1 MSQNKRILVLP
12 EDQLKEL
19 KRGTSDI
26 VPESE
31 FLDKL
36 KKSYETDTPLKVKFG
51 ADPSRPDIHLGH
63 SVVIQKLKLLQD
75 FGHEIYFLIGDFT
88 ARIGDPTGKSKT
100 RPILTDAEVLEN
112 AKTYS
117 EQVGKILDIEKTK
130 IVFNNEWL
138 SKLTPIDM
146 IGLMAKVTV
155 SSMLERDDFSK
166 RYKNQDAIY
175 MHEFAY
181 PIMQGY
187 DSVALESDLELGGT
201 DQTFNL
207 MVGRHLQKAHN
218 QSPQCILT
226 MPILEGTD
234 GVNKMSKSLDNYISL
249 EDTPTDMFGKMLSIS
264 DELMVRYYNLLSRR
278 PALEVEEII
287 EGLKDGSRHPMI
299 TKKEL
304 AVEIVNYYHP
314 AGTGEGERKK
324 FEERFSKNKIP
335 DDILT
340 LEESA
345 GDLDLLEF
353 MTKLEWIKSN
363 GEGRRLFKQN
373 AIKINFKAQSELIL
387 NIEKGEEYIL
397 KAGKLR
403 LAKIIGQ

>member
-1 MSQNKRILVLP
+1 MKKITVKP
-12 EDQLKEL
+12 EDQLLEL
-19 KRGTSDI
+19 KRGAADI

-31 FLDKL
+31 LLEKL
-36 KKSYETDTPLKVKFG
+36 KKSYETDTPLRIKFG

-75 FGHEIYFLIGDFT
+75 FGHDIYFLIGDFT

-100 RPILTDAEVLEN
+100 RPILTDEEVVEN

-117 EQVGKILDIEKTK
+117 EQIGKILDLEKTK
-130 IVFNNEWL
+130 IVFNNDWL
-138 SKLTPIDM
+138 SKLSPIDM
-146 IGLMAKVTV
+146 IKLMAKVTV

-166 RYKNQDAIY
+166 RYKNQEAIY

-207 MVGRHLQKAHN
+207 MVGRHLQKAHD

-264 DELMVRYYNLLSRR
+264 DELMIRYYTLLSRR
-278 PALEVEEII
+278 TASEVEEII
-287 EGLKDGSRHPMI
+287 SGLKDGSRHPMI

-314 AGTGEGERKK
+314 DGAGEAERKK

-335 DDILT
+335 DDIQVAQV
-340 LEESA
+340 ES
-345 GDLDLLEF
+345 GKLDLLSF
-353 MTKLEWIKSN
+353 MTSLEWIKSN
-363 GEGRRLFKQN
+363 GEGRRLIKQN
-373 AIKINFKAQSELIL
+373 AVKIDFKAFKEESVE
-387 NIEKGEEYIL
+387 IESGKEYIL

-403 LAKIIGQ
+403 LVKIVGL

>member
-1 MSQNKRILVLP
+1 MKKIIISP
-12 EDQLKEL
+12 EEQLAEL
-19 KRGTSDI
+19 ERGAADI
-26 VPESE
+26 VPREE
-31 FLDKL
+31 LLAKL
-36 KKSYETDTPLKVKFG
+36 KKSYDTDTPLIIKFG

-63 SVVIQKLKLLQD
+63 SVVIQKLRLLQD
-75 FGHEIYFLIGDFT
+75 FGHDIHFLIGDFT

-100 RPILTDAEVLEN
+100 RPILTDKEVMEN
-112 AKTYS
+112 AKTYA
-117 EQVGKILDIEKTK
+117 QQIGKILDIERTK
-130 IVFNNEWL
+130 IVFNNDWL

-175 MHEFAY
+175 MHEFVY
-181 PIMQGY
+181 PVMQGY
-187 DSVALESDLELGGT
+187 DSVAIKSDLELGGT

-207 MVGRHLQKAHN
+207 MVGRHLQKAHD

-278 PALEVEEII
+278 KASEVEDII
-287 EGLKDGSRHPMI
+287 SGLKDGSRHPMI

-314 AGTGEGERKK
+314 EGTGEAERKK

-335 DDILT
+335 DDIET
-340 LEESA
+340 KEVDS
-345 GDLDLLEF
+345 GTLDLLSF
-353 MTKLEWIKSN
+353 MTELEWIKSN

-373 AIKINFKAQSELIL
+373 AIKINFKPHSE
-387 NIEKGEEYIL
+387 IELDVKSGEEYIL

-403 LAKIIGQ
+403 LIKIVGV